1 MLNCCTTCISWEI
14 ESYNTQQS
22 RHNEHTHFCR
32 NFRKWGGDQ
41 RPFGSFPKIHPF
53 WYRAP
58 SQKISSI
65 YSIYQIRQTWIEQT
79 SNFYFIKCGNCS
91 FIILWSCISCS
102 CLSQPLPCPR
112 QSPESLHWSFEQN
125 KIRPSNEIKEG
136 QPNKETQISDL
147 VLVFE
152 VVIRISHLLLGQ
164 LEGAQG
170 CIRATIDARR
180 FAWKQAKILKGNIKT
195 KKNSRSIACSANIK
209 QH

>member
-1 MLNCCTTCISWEI
+1 MDRTNFKRC
-14 ESYNTQQS
+14 N
-22 RHNEHTHFCR
+22 FC
-32 NFRKWGGDQ
+32 
-41 RPFGSFPKIHPF
+41 
-53 WYRAP
+53 
-58 SQKISSI
+58 
-65 YSIYQIRQTWIEQT
+65 
-79 SNFYFIKCGNCS
+79 FIKCGNCS

-180 FAWKQAKILKGNIKT
+180 FAWKQAKILKWNIKT
-195 KKNSRSIACSANIK
+195 KKIPGVWHVQQTLNNIK
-209 QH
+209 RTFIDTCRWS